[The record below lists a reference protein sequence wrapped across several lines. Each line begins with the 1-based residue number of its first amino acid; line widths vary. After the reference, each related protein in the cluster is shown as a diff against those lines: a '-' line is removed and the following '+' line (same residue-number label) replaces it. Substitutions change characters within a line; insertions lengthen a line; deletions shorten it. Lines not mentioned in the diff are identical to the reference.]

1 MTIPYRNTVTPVFHY
16 HSSGAVFVGGI
27 QRGDEG
33 KGALID
39 RIASQFH
46 VVARCAGGRNA
57 GHTIVVDGKTY
68 KFNQIP
74 SAMLNEDTP
83 LSEAPICL
91 LGNGVVVDVEGLC
104 SEIDNLVANGVR
116 RVHQRIR
123 ISNRAAL
130 VLNIYKEIDALQEDE
145 RARYGTPIGTTRKG
159 VGPTYEF
166 KYQRSGLRLCN
177 LMSDWTAFCKDF
189 ENVHAMAI
197 THYPRLAESVAYNK
211 RGNELELLRGARL
224 IFKQHGMVI
233 DTVDYIHR
241 RMSDGKEFRLLVEGA
256 NAANLDI
263 DFGTYP
269 CVTSSNC
276 TIGGALT
283 GLGLTPFMI
292 TGSIGVVKAYFTS
305 VGTSPM
311 PTRLEDETGVAIR
324 ERGRERGTVTGRARD
339 CGWFD
344 AVVANWGIMVNGTRK
359 LMLTKL
365 DVLTGLPTLKVCT
378 GYALDGEQVTA
389 IPADIHEYK
398 RVVPI
403 YATLPGWLESIDKV
417 RSFGELPEAAR
428 RYVAFLQNTMPRAT
442 IEWISV
448 GPGRDEF
455 MIVTDKD
462 KEWMREHAKDEYAMT
477 MDKSS

>member
-1 MTIPYRNTVTPVFHY
+1 MEETKQITYISTTTPAAHDQQKGTV
-16 HSSGAVFVGGI
+16 VFVGGI

-33 KGALID
+33 KGAFID
-39 RIASQFH
+39 RVAKEFD

-57 GHTIVVDGKTY
+57 GHTIVVDGKPH

-74 SAMLNEDTP
+74 SAMINQDT
-83 LSEAPICL
+83 SISKAPVCL
-91 LGNGVVVDVEGLC
+91 LGNGVVVDVEGLFG
-104 SEIDNLVANGVR
+104 EIDNLVANGIR
-116 RVHQRIR
+116 RIHERIR

-130 VLNIYKEIDALQEDE
+130 VLNIYKEIDVLQEDE
-145 RARYGTPIGTTRKG
+145 RTRYSAPIGTTRKG
-159 VGPTYEF
+159 VGPAYEF

-177 LMSDWTAFCKDF
+177 LMGDWTAFCREF
-189 ENVHAMAI
+189 ETVHAVAI
-197 THYPRLAESVAYNK
+197 TRYPRLADSKAYNK

-224 IFKQHGMVI
+224 IFQQHGMVI
-233 DTVDYIHR
+233 DTVQYIHR
-241 RMSDGKEFRLLVEGA
+241 RMNDENGFRLLVEGA
-256 NAANLDI
+256 NAANLDV

-292 TGSIGVVKAYFTS
+292 TGSVGVVKAYLTS

-311 PTRLEDETGVAIR
+311 PTRLEDEVGAFMRQHGHEI
-324 ERGRERGTVTGRARD
+324 GTVTGRTRD

-365 DVLTGLPTLKVCT
+365 DVLSGISALKVCT
-378 GYALDGEQVTA
+378 GYVLYGEKINS
-389 IPADIHEYK
+389 IPADIQEYK
-398 RVVPI
+398 RVEPV
-403 YATLPGWLESIDKV
+403 YETMSGWFEPIDKV

-428 RYVAFLQNTMPRAT
+428 RYVAFLQKSMACAS

-462 KEWMREHAKDEYAMT
+462 REWMRGAW
-477 MDKSS
+477 